1 MDFSTYMVPAVAV
14 ATYLVCAVLKR
25 FMGENS
31 KYLPLVAAMLG
42 VIFAFWYQGTFGF
55 DVFLSGMASGL
66 GATGI
71 DNVVNMNAK
80 KQMD

>member
-42 VIFAFWYQGTFGF
+42 VVGIHCHLAEKIFYLW
-55 DVFLSGMASGL
+55 
-66 GATGI
+66 I
-71 DNVVNMNAK
+71 
-80 KQMD
+80 

>member
-31 KYLPLVAAMLG
+31 KYLCFLVSG
-42 VIFAFWYQGTFGF
+42 
-55 DVFLSGMASGL
+55 DVW
-66 GATGI
+66 I
-71 DNVVNMNAK
+71 
-80 KQMD
+80 